1 MKTSPATQNPA
12 SIDRFAFAGKIR
24 RVFLTKPIEMAS
36 KKGFFMNKLLF
47 RLLSAAAFISLL
59 SITEEANAQ
68 SKGIWISATELANL
82 PASGPAWDNLRAEAD
97 RPTGVPDL
105 SNQDDPT
112 NVRVLA
118 KALVY
123 ARTKQ
128 ETYRTEVINAC
139 MAAINTEDGGRTLAL
154 ARELAAYV
162 IAADLV
168 VLPPD
173 KDQVF
178 KAWLRSALT
187 KTLDSKTL
195 QSTHEERGNNW
206 GTNAGGARAAVAVYL
221 GDQAEIERTA
231 KVFKGWLGDR
241 ASYAGFKFG
250 DLSWQA
256 NPSSPIGINPR
267 GATKDGHSIDGVLPD
282 DQRRAGGFKWPPPK
296 ENYVYG
302 ALQGVLV
309 QANILHRVGYDTWN
323 WGDKAI
329 LRAFQWT
336 HFQANFPPSGDD
348 TWVLPLVDRVYG
360 SSFWN
365 GSPTS
370 PGKSMGWTDWTHGKA
385 GGGGTGAINQ
395 PLNFSAVAKGTQ
407 VTISWFDNS
416 VGEDGFRIER
426 RDGVNGEW
434 IEISITGPDVGSR
447 IDTGLQPGS
456 TYYYRV
462 RAFKGTE
469 FSPYSDEDNV
479 LILTP
484 PNGLRAEQV
493 SG

>member
-1 MKTSPATQNPA
+1 M
-12 SIDRFAFAGKIR
+12 I
-24 RVFLTKPIEMAS
+24 
-36 KKGFFMNKLLF
+36 KKGFFM
-47 RLLSAAAFISLL
+47 RQLLSRLMITGCCLL
-59 SITEEANAQ
+59 LLPAQEEANAQ
-68 SKGIWISATELANL
+68 SKGIWMSASEIASLPTSGAAWANL
-82 PASGPAWDNLRAEAD
+82 KAEAD
-97 RPTGVPDL
+97 QPTGKPDL

-128 ETYRTEVINAC
+128 ESYRTEVINAC
-139 MAAINTEDGGRTLAL
+139 MAAMNTEDGGRTLAL

-173 KDQVF
+173 KDEIF
-178 KAWLRSALT
+178 RAWLRSVRT
-187 KTLDSKTL
+187 KVLDSKTL

-231 KVFKGWLGDR
+231 KVFNGWLGDR

-256 NPSSPIGINPR
+256 DPKNPVGINPP

-309 QANILHRVGYDTWN
+309 QANILHRAGYDTWN
-323 WGDKAI
+323 WSNKAI

-336 HFQANFPPSGDD
+336 HYQANFPPTGDD
-348 TWVLPLVDRVYG
+348 TWVLPVVDHVYG
-360 SSFWN
+360 TNFWN
-365 GSPTS
+365 GAPTS
-370 PGKSMGWTDWTHGKA
+370 PGKSMGWTDWTHSRA
-385 GGGGTGAINQ
+385 GGGGGDPNG
-395 PLNFSAVAKGTQ
+395 PLNAPANLSAVAKGRQ
-407 VTISWFDNS
+407 VTLNWIDNAA
-416 VGEDGFRIER
+416 GEDGYRIER
-426 RDGVNGEW
+426 KEGVSGQWSEV
-434 IEISITGPDVGSR
+434 STTGPDVRSITDSNVQLGA
-447 IDTGLQPGS
+447 
-456 TYYYRV
+456 TYQYRV
-462 RAFKGTE
+462 RAFRGTE
-469 FSPYSDEDNV
+469 FSPYSNEDNA
-479 LILTP
+479 LIVVP
-484 PNGLRAEQV
+484 PNGV
-493 SG
+493 KVDKVTG